1 MKYFGI
7 DVGTRRIGI
16 ARSDEQNKFAF
27 PTTVIQV
34 QQRKGEF
41 NVEAAFQDVVLYIQ
55 KEGGEAAVLGD
66 SQNSKGVDN
75 SIMVHVRKLKE
86 LLENEGLKVHLE
98 PEYFT
103 SQHAAHFQGEGPLH
117 DASAAALILQRFL
130 DKINYT
136 HE

>member
-27 PTTVIQV
+27 PSTVIQV

-41 NVEAAFQDVVLYIQ
+41 NVEAALQDVVLYIQ

-86 LLENEGLKVHLE
+86 LLENEGIKVQLE

>member
-16 ARSDEQNKFAF
+16 AHSDEQNKFAF
-27 PTTVIQV
+27 PSTVIQV
-34 QQRKGEF
+34 QQRKGEY
-41 NVEAAFQDVVLYIQ
+41 NIETALHDVVQYIE
-55 KEGGEAAVLGD
+55 KEGGGAVVLGD
-66 SQNSKGVDN
+66 SQDSKGVDN

-86 LLENEGLKVHLE
+86 LLENKGFKVHLE

-130 DKINYT
+130 DKTNYT